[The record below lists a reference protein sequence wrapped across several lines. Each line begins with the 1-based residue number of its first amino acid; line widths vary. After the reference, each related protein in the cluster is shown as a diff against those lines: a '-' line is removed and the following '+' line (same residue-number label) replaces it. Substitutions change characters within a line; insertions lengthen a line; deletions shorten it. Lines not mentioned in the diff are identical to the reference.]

1 MNIYDLKIS
10 DLRQIMRQ
18 FGSTLY
24 GRTIFLI
31 AYFVP
36 ITLFFA
42 CIGMAAV
49 CLLEPTIEVLFFT
62 LGTLLAFLITFMIA
76 NAYFYHELR
85 VYVEHF
91 RNTDHDRIKKYFK

>member
-18 FGSTLY
+18 FGATLY
-24 GRTIFLI
+24 GRTVFLI

-36 ITLFFA
+36 ITLFFVLVGLSIA
-42 CIGMAAV
+42 TIAAPNV
-49 CLLEPTIEVLFFT
+49 WLIVFSASA
-62 LGTLLAFLITFMIA
+62 LLAFITSFMIA
-76 NAYFYHELR
+76 NAYYYRELR

-91 RNTDHDRIKKYFK
+91 RNSDHARIKKYFN

>member
-10 DLRQIMRQ
+10 DLRQMMRQ
-18 FGSTLY
+18 FGATLY

-42 CIGMAAV
+42 CIGMAVV
-49 CLLEPTIEVLFFT
+49 CILNPTAEVLFFT
-62 LGTLLAFLITFMIA
+62 LGALLAFLVSFMVA

-85 VYVEHF
+85 DYVEHF
-91 RNTDHDRIKKYFK
+91 RNADHARVKKYFK